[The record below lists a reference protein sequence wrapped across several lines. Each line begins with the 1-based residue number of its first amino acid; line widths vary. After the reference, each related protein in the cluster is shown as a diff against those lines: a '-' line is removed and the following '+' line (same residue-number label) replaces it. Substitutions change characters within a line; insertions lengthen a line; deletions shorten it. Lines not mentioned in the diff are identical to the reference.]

1 MIDSKRKRRKPH
13 PWSAIVIVRDNC
25 KKYSSCHANIGNGT
39 QLEGSTHNSNM
50 PALVLFG
57 QKTALAG
64 DDLRC
69 SSTAFFVFRII
80 QIALLLPTLVLLVQF
95 DDTYSTDDNG
105 LCAEDGTRTS
115 TVTSETG
122 AVTNANMSTS
132 TRSTLAANARTL
144 MFVYWGLSMLLVIV
158 GVSLEVAIWRTSGI
172 GTPTEP
178 EKRAALRPLCCG
190 KLVLLTALRVLS
202 FVLGVASMVLIK
214 DYCECSSSAEKE
226 VRQALVE
233 RRCPHFYRLRR
244 VMGGLVWTQ
253 GIEVIIVA
261 LIYVVFI
268 FKIVKPRRRLQNV
281 LSAAAAPTRISTT
294 VSTESWWKC
303 VCRCGCACTSI
314 FTCCI
319 FGGKE
324 AVTSDFAAV
333 AMALTDI
340 MDDGGHLDVTLSD
353 IVAGLRMVRRVQKEK
368 QEALESRETTR
379 VKEEDPVSES
389 ATMESGGVEGLG
401 SVRMSLL
408 VRDEGSEIFC
418 EAAERQVLDGG
429 DAADRQVIAE
439 GAHFMRLSLAI
450 YGYIMYMIEHK
461 LTGPCL
467 LTAISLNCKRS
478 CCCWSKDNVVG
489 DTSCG
494 CNLLAMLR
502 TAGLDEEDIEY
513 AQFGV
518 SVERNPYCI
527 TVDHVWKSVV
537 LTIRG
542 TLSLEDA
549 VTDLSIRP
557 ASLSEWGER
566 CSFNGEGEYCHEG
579 MLVSAEWVL
588 RDLEKHGVLDKLLL
602 ADNCR
607 YPGYRLY
614 VAGHSLGAGC
624 AAILALMLKPKFPSL
639 KCLCF
644 EPPAVMSAR
653 VAEQAITSFVLDA
666 DIVPRLSYHSLENL
680 RDDMLDLIARIRVPK
695 YQIMAGLSKAK
706 TFAESNAETLHKST
720 SIHPSTFSRQLEKF
734 KEHQQG
740 MYGIHAVVCV
750 FLFCCHVVVVV
761 AL

>member
-1 MIDSKRKRRKPH
+1 
-13 PWSAIVIVRDNC
+13 
-25 KKYSSCHANIGNGT
+25 
-39 QLEGSTHNSNM
+39 M

-69 SSTAFFVFRII
+69 SSTAFFVFRLI
-80 QIALLLPTLVLLVQF
+80 QFALLLPTLVFLVQF
-95 DDTYSTDDNG
+95 DGTYIIDDNG
-105 LCAEDGTRTS
+105 VCSGDRTRPINSTAETRTE
-115 TVTSETG
+115 TNTS
-122 AVTNANMSTS
+122 MYSP
-132 TRSTLAANARTL
+132 LAASARTV
-144 MFVYWGLSMLLVIV
+144 MFVYWGLSMLQVVL
-158 GVSLEVAIWRTSGI
+158 GVWLEAAIWRTSGL

-190 KLVLLTALRVLS
+190 KLVLLTALRVFNFL
-202 FVLGVASMVLIK
+202 LGVTSLILIK
-214 DYCECSSSAEKE
+214 DYCECSSNAPKE
-226 VRQALVE
+226 VRKALVE
-233 RRCPHFYRLRR
+233 RRCPHFYSMRQVL
-244 VMGGLVWTQ
+244 GGLTWTQ
-253 GIEVIIVA
+253 GIEVILIA
-261 LIYVVFI
+261 FIYVVFI
-268 FKIVKPRRRLQNV
+268 FKIVKPRRRLRNA
-281 LSAAAAPTRISTT
+281 LTT
-294 VSTESWWKC
+294 TAKTANITTTISTESWWKC
-303 VCRCGCACTSI
+303 VCRCGCACTAI

-333 AMALTDI
+333 AMALTDF
-340 MDDGGHLDVTLSD
+340 MDDGGHLDVTFSD

-368 QEALESRETTR
+368 QEALESRDLIR
-379 VKEEDPVSES
+379 SKEEDPGSES
-389 ATMESGGVEGLG
+389 ATMESGGVDMRG

-408 VRDEGSEIFC
+408 VRDEDSGMFC
-418 EAAERQVLDGG
+418 EATERQVLDGG

-450 YGYIMYMIEHK
+450 YGYIMYMIERK
-461 LTGPCL
+461 LTGPCV

-478 CCCWSKDNVVG
+478 CCWWSKDKVVG
-489 DTSCG
+489 DTLCG

-502 TAGLDEEDIEY
+502 EAGLDEDDIAY

-527 TVDHVWKSVV
+527 TVDHEWKSVV

-557 ASLSEWGER
+557 ASLSKWGER
-566 CSFNGEGEYCHEG
+566 CSFDGEGEYCHEG

-588 RDLEKHGVLDKLLL
+588 RDLEKHGILDKLLL
-602 ADNCR
+602 NSDCR
-607 YPGYRLY
+607 YPGYQLY

-644 EPPAVMSAR
+644 EPPAVMTAR
-653 VAEQAITSFVLDA
+653 VAEQAFITTFVLDA
-666 DIVPRLSYHSLENL
+666 DIVPRLSFHSLENL
-680 RDDMLDLIARIRVPK
+680 RNDMLDLMARIKVPK

-706 TFAESNAETLHKST
+706 TFAESNAETLHRSAN
-720 SIHPSTFSRQLEKF
+720 IHPSTFSRQLEKF

-740 MYGIHAVVCV
+740 MYGIYALV
-750 FLFCCHVVVVV
+750 LFCLLLSRCCRS
-761 AL
+761 LTY